1 MPYTYKKEGD
11 KYVVYKKD
19 GGKRVGATKGTKEAL
34 KKYLAAL
41 HMHEMKLKEKE
52 NNEKIEE
59 IDQKSEKEII
69 LQGEEDENF
78 EKLEII

>member
-41 HMHEMKLKEKE
+41 HMHEIKRKYE
-52 NNEKIEE
+52 NK
-59 IDQKSEKEII
+59 
-69 LQGEEDENF
+69 
-78 EKLEII
+78 

>member
-1 MPYTYKKEGD
+1 MDEIP
-11 KYVVYKKD
+11 
-19 GGKRVGATKGTKEAL
+19 
-34 KKYLAAL
+34 
-41 HMHEMKLKEKE
+41 
-52 NNEKIEE
+52 EKIEE

>member
-41 HMHEMKLKEKE
+41 HMHEMKLKEKIIHFQIWNLYLIE
-52 NNEKIEE
+52 N
-59 IDQKSEKEII
+59 Q
-69 LQGEEDENF
+69 
-78 EKLEII
+78 